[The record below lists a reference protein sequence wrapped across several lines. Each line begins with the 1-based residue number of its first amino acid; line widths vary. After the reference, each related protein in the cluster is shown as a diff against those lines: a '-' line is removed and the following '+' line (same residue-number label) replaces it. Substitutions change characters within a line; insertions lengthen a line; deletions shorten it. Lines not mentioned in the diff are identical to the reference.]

1 MNTDSSRSLP
11 QETPLTRRQ
20 FSRLVAGSA
29 AGMLAGSAASAEP
42 QEKPM
47 EKTPAAEDAR
57 IPMLEKERGIPY
69 TEEQRRNLPPQ
80 LKDVDES
87 VGGLRKYPLSDGGSE
102 PCFVFTPV
110 TPGAAKG
117 GKVHG

>member
-1 MNTDSSRSLP
+1 METDSSRSLP
-11 QETPLTRRQ
+11 QEASLTRRQ
-20 FSRLVAGSA
+20 FSRLVAGTA

-47 EKTPAAEDAR
+47 DKTPATEDPR
-57 IPMLEKERGIPY
+57 IPILEKERGIPY
-69 TEEQRRNLPPQ
+69 TEEQRKNLPPQ

-110 TPGAAKG
+110 MPGAKQG
-117 GKVHG
+117 GKANG